1 MPKDIC
7 QCEVIAKEE
16 QRIKIHVEKRKWG
29 REVTIIEGIDEK
41 DVDLHQLATKL
52 KHKLACGGTAKNGKI
67 ELQGDH
73 RERVKS
79 LLIQEGF
86 SEDNIDIT

>member
-1 MPKDIC
+1 
-7 QCEVIAKEE
+7 
-16 QRIKIHVEKRKWG
+16 
-29 REVTIIEGIDEK
+29 
-41 DVDLHQLATKL
+41 VDLHQLATKL

-73 RERVKS
+73 RERVKT